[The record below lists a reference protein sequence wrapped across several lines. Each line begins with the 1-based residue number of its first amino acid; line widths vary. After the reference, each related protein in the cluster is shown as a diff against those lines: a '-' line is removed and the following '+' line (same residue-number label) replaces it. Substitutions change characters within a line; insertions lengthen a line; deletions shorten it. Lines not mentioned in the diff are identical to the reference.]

1 MGLSVPF
8 IISFEYISQIYI
20 KNLGICVLLYFSRKK
35 SLLNRVNNFKIGF
48 QLYTIW
54 RVVKELFIFEKK
66 ETMLDINSNWIILI
80 VVLAAFGWMF
90 MLLKQFMAKEE
101 KVKILELKKDTNK
114 TTIPIRLQAYERIA
128 LLLERIH
135 PRSVILRVAPSK
147 TMDVK
152 TYMFLLQQNVQQEY
166 EHNLS
171 QQIYISPKLWETV
184 NAAKNQMVLEI
195 NATARTL
202 NPADSSF
209 ALFDALQR
217 KMDEDSEDFV
227 AWISDVALLN
237 LQREVATQF

>member
-1 MGLSVPF
+1 MSDF
-8 IISFEYISQIYI
+8 
-20 KNLGICVLLYFSRKK
+20 N
-35 SLLNRVNNFKIGF
+35 
-48 QLYTIW
+48 T
-54 RVVKELFIFEKK
+54 
-66 ETMLDINSNWIILI
+66 NWIILI

-90 MLLKQFMAKEE
+90 MLLKQFMDREE
-101 KVKILELKKDTNK
+101 KIKILELKKETNK
-114 TTIPIRLQAYERIA
+114 ITIPIRLQAYERIA

-135 PRSVILRVAPSK
+135 PRSVILRVAPSN

-152 TYMFLLQQNVQQEY
+152 TYMMVLQQNVQQEY

-202 NPADSSF
+202 NPSASSF
-209 ALFDALQR
+209 VLFDALQS
-217 KMDEDSEDFV
+217 KMDENSEDFV

-237 LQREVATQF
+237 LQKEVTTQF

>member
-1 MGLSVPF
+1 MP
-8 IISFEYISQIYI
+8 
-20 KNLGICVLLYFSRKK
+20 
-35 SLLNRVNNFKIGF
+35 
-48 QLYTIW
+48 
-54 RVVKELFIFEKK
+54 
-66 ETMLDINSNWIILI
+66 DINTNWIILI

-90 MLLKQFMAKEE
+90 ILLKQFFEREE
-101 KVKILELKKDTNK
+101 KVKILELKKETNK

-135 PRSVILRVAPSK
+135 PRSVILRVPPNN

-152 TYMFLLQQNVQQEY
+152 TYMFILQQNVQQEY

-195 NATARTL
+195 NATAKTL
-202 NPADSSF
+202 NPSGSSLM
-209 ALFDALQR
+209 LFDALQN
-217 KMDEDSEDFV
+217 KMDEDSEEFV

-237 LQREVATQF
+237 LQKEVTTQF